1 MDSIRNSCDVLI
13 TIHFRIS
20 SLWLVGHLTL
30 PHLLPGDKVPPH
42 VKVEHIAGDQLFML
56 LQVVDC
62 LSEGGATMQS
72 WVVSLRCH
80 GDIFQ

>member
-1 MDSIRNSCDVLI
+1 M
-13 TIHFRIS
+13 
-20 SLWLVGHLTL
+20 
-30 PHLLPGDKVPPH
+30 PGDKVPPH

-72 WVVSLRCH
+72 WVVSLRPH